1 MTLIRKHESSL
12 PSIWNNLFEN
22 SLFSHPLSG
31 HSEFTVPPVNI
42 SENDNSFLIEL
53 AAPGLTKEDFKINLD
68 KNLMTISAEQSTS
81 TEEDTKNEK
90 EDIRFSKREFGY
102 QSFTRSFTLPN
113 SANLE
118 GISATYNNGILKVTI
133 AKKDE
138 AKLNLARTISVE

>member
-22 SLFSHPLSG
+22 SLFTHPLSG

-42 SENDNSFLIEL
+42 SENRTGYLVEL
-53 AAPGLTKEDFKINLD
+53 AAPGLSKEDFKINLD
-68 KNLMTISAEQSTS
+68 KNIMTISAEQTTS
-81 TEEDTKNEK
+81 TEEDTENKK
-90 EDIRFSKREFGY
+90 EDVQYSKREFGY
-102 QSFTRSFTLPN
+102 QSFSRSFTLPN

-118 GISATYNNGILKVTI
+118 GISAGYENGVLKVTI

-138 AKLNLARTISVE
+138 AKLNAVRTISVE